1 MPDYIELLTDN
12 RGLLVEAKH
21 MLTLLDKVGEALN
34 AMQLDN
40 SSLYDC
46 VKYWL
51 ELLHD
56 QDFPDHLKKAVKVRY
71 KKGVTEFHILAYLVS
86 KKPGDTDLTSEE
98 YDRARQQFGEQ
109 HPNLVVYLAGFEIDD
124 DSLFGKSVFSS
135 DIRRLLSP
143 QKYWQY
149 ARKVSELPEAKQ
161 FCEVMESFSV
171 CPASSC
177 SAGLERVFSS
187 FSLVHDKL
195 RNRLGNK
202 KVAKLVK
209 VYCIFRNDS
218 LSSASNFEE
227 LENISD

>member
-1 MPDYIELLTDN
+1 MTRTSLTTSRRLLRSGTR
-12 RGLLVEAKH
+12 RGS
-21 MLTLLDKVGEALN
+21 
-34 AMQLDN
+34 Q
-40 SSLYDC
+40 SSTS
-46 VKYWL
+46 WPTWS
-51 ELLHD
+51 
-56 QDFPDHLKKAVKVRY
+56 QRSP
-71 KKGVTEFHILAYLVS
+71 VTQ
-86 KKPGDTDLTSEE
+86 TSPL
-98 YDRARQQFGEQ
+98 RSMTARQQFGEQ

-209 VYCIFRNDS
+209 VYCSFRNDS
-218 LSSASNFEE
+218 VSSASNFEE